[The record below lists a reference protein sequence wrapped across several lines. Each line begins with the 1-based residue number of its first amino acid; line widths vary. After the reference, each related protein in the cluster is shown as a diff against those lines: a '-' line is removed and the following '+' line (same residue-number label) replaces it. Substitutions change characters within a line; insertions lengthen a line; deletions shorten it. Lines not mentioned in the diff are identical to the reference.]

1 MTISHNWLTKYIN
14 CKLDTHKIAEILTA
28 IGLEVEGFEQKQAIK
43 GGLEGLITAKVLECE
58 KHPDADKLSVTTLD
72 TGTEQLQ
79 VVCGAQ
85 NVHKGAT
92 VILATV
98 GATLY
103 PNGTDEGAFKI
114 KKSKIRG
121 VESLGM
127 ICAEDE
133 IGVGNSHDGIILLP
147 ENTTIGVPAAQVFKL
162 ENDTIYE
169 IGLTPNRIDGASHY
183 GVARDL
189 AAYLK
194 SNGQKI
200 DATLPTCDKIKQTA
214 DLPVQIIVENTDA
227 APRYMGVTL
236 TEVKVKPSP
245 EWLQTHL
252 RNVGINPKNNVVD
265 ITNFILHESGQPL
278 HAFDI
283 QELKGNKVVVRNANE
298 GEMFTTLDGVE
309 RKLNSEDLMIC
320 NEIEPMCIAGVLGGE
335 KSGVTENTTA
345 VFIESAYFNRVSV
358 RKTAKRHAISTD
370 ASFRFERGTDP
381 DMTLFAINRAIQLIV
396 ELADAKVASQII
408 DLYPTPIKPFN
419 VTASMK
425 RINALIGKEL
435 TEQTV
440 VNILTALDIKVVRNN
455 DGILS
460 LEVPA
465 YRVDVQREADIV
477 EEVLR
482 IYGLNNIEN
491 PSDVKTSVTYGNPK
505 TTDKLVT
512 VISNLLA
519 DRGLNETMSNSLTKA
534 TYYEELNNYP
544 QEKCVRILNPLSS
557 DLDVMRQTLAFNM
570 IEAIQLNVNRKRL
583 DLKLFEFGNC
593 YEFRKPDAEGLYKYN
608 ETQKLAIAISGE
620 AEQASW
626 NNSARKADF
635 FGVKSYLELIFSRLG
650 LNLFEGSWQTSNN
663 NLFSYSYTYTMRG
676 NVLFEIGEIAKKI
689 REKLGVKQP
698 VFYADINIAQLQKLA
713 DSVKVSVKELSKF
726 QPVKRDLA
734 LLVDSSVTF
743 GDLRT
748 TATKAEK
755 KLLKNVA
762 IFDVYEGDKLPE
774 GKKSYALSFILAD
787 DKTLT
792 DKEIEKAMANISG
805 ALSHHNKAEVRS

>member
-1 MTISHNWLTKYIN
+1 MTISHNWLTEYIA
-14 CKLDTHKIAEILTA
+14 CKLSPQKIAEILTA
-28 IGLEVEGFEQKQAIK
+28 IGLEVEGFEEKQAIK
-43 GGLEGLITAKVLECE
+43 GGLSGLITAKVLECE
-58 KHPDADKLSVTTLD
+58 KHPDADKLHVTTVD
-72 TGTEQLQ
+72 TGSEQLQ
-79 VVCGAQ
+79 VVCGAP

-103 PNGTDEGAFKI
+103 PDGTDEGAFKI

-121 VESLGM
+121 VESMGM
-127 ICAEDE
+127 LCAEDE

-147 ENTTIGVPAAQVFKL
+147 ENTPIGVPAAQVFKL

-194 SNGQKI
+194 STGEKI
-200 DATLPTCDKIKQTA
+200 EAKLPTFEKAVKTA
-214 DLPVQIIVENTDA
+214 DRPIQIVVENGDS

-236 TEVKVKPSP
+236 TDVKVKPSP

-265 ITNFILHESGQPL
+265 ITNFVLHECGQPL
-278 HAFDI
+278 HAFDV
-283 QELKGNKVVVRNANE
+283 QEIRGNKIVVRNAHE
-298 GEMFTTLDGVE
+298 GEKFTTLDGVE
-309 RKLNSEDLMIC
+309 RQLSVEDLMIC
-320 NEIEPMCIAGVLGGE
+320 NESTPMCIAGVLGGE
-335 KSGVTENTTA
+335 KSGVTETTTE
-345 VFIESAYFNRVSV
+345 VFIESAYFNSVSV

-370 ASFRFERGTDP
+370 ASFRYERGTDP
-381 DMTLFAINRAIQLIV
+381 DMTVFAINRAVQLIV
-396 ELADAKVASQII
+396 ELADAKIASEIT
-408 DLYPTPIKPFN
+408 DLYPTPVKPFN
-419 VTASMK
+419 VTASLK

-435 TEQTV
+435 PQETV
-440 VNILTALDIKVVRNN
+440 INILTALDIKIKENN
-455 DGILS
+455 EGTLS

-491 PSDVKTSVTYGNPK
+491 PVDVKTSVTYGNQK
-505 TTDKLVT
+505 TTDKLIT

-519 DRGLNETMSNSLTKA
+519 DRGLNETMSNSLTKS
-534 TYYEELNNYP
+534 TYYNTLNAYP
-544 QEKCVRILNPLSS
+544 QEKCVKILNPLSS
-557 DLDVMRQTLAFNM
+557 DLDTMRQTLAFNM
-570 IEAIQLNVNRKRL
+570 IESIELNVNRKRS

-593 YEFRKPDAEGLYKYN
+593 YELKKPDADGLHKYN
-608 ETQKLAIAISGE
+608 ETQRLAIAMTGDR
-620 AEQASW
+620 EQTSW
-626 NNSARKADF
+626 NNTAQKADF
-635 FGVKSYLELIFSRLG
+635 FSVKSAIELIFSRLG
-650 LNLFEGSWQTSNN
+650 LNLFEGSWQMSDN

-676 NVLFEIGEIAKKI
+676 SILFEIGEITKKV
-689 REKLGVKQP
+689 RENLGVKQSI
-698 VFYADINIAQLQKLA
+698 FYADIDIVKLQKLV
-713 DSVKVSVKELSKF
+713 DSVRVSVKELNKF

-743 GDLRT
+743 GDLRS
-748 TATKAEK
+748 TACKAEK

-762 IFDVYEGDKLPE
+762 LFDVYEGDKLPE
-774 GKKSYALSFILAD
+774 GKKSYALSFILSD

-792 DKEIEKAMANISG
+792 DKEIEKAMSNISG
-805 ALSHHNKAEVRS
+805 ALSHHNHAEIRS